1 MPDLRLSMASG
12 SYDHVRDLLSGCVR
26 ADGIELIAMEL
37 PIEEIFF
44 RTFSFREWDISEF
57 SMAKYASLVGSG
69 NAPFTAIPVFP
80 SRVFR
85 QSAIYVAAASGIRAP
100 EDLRG
105 KRIGVPEWAQTAGIY
120 ARAYL
125 QHQCKLRLAE
135 IDWVQGG
142 VNQAGRHE
150 KVSPRLPE
158 GVSIRAVHDR
168 SLNDMLLDGDLDAIV
183 SAREPAA
190 FIAGDPRIARL
201 WTEYRGIEEAYY
213 RETGIFPIM
222 HVVVVR
228 NQVLESAPWV
238 AGNLLR
244 AFEQAKANSQQRL
257 STIVNSPVPVPWIH
271 DAYERC
277 QRLFGEDP
285 WPYGIDANRTT
296 LATFL
301 QYCQEQGITD
311 RRVSVDE
318 LFPLQLT
325 QSFRV

>member
-1 MPDLRLSMASG
+1 MPDLRLSMAIG
-12 SYDHVRDLLSGCVR
+12 SYDHVRDLLCGRVR
-26 ADGIELIAMEL
+26 AEGIELTAMEL

-57 SMAKYASLVGSG
+57 SMAKYVSLASSRS
-69 NAPFTAIPVFP
+69 APFTAIPVFP

-85 QSAIYVAAASGIRAP
+85 QSAIYVATASSIRAA
-100 EDLRG
+100 EDLSG

-125 QHQCKLRLAE
+125 QHECKLRLAA

-142 VNQAGRHE
+142 VNQAGRQE
-150 KVSPRLPE
+150 KVGPRLPE
-158 GVSIRAVHDR
+158 GVSVRAVHDR
-168 SLNDMLLDGDLDAIV
+168 SLNEMLLDGDLDAII

-190 FIAGDPRIARL
+190 FVAGDPRIARL
-201 WTEYRGIEEAYY
+201 WPDYRPLEEAYY
-213 RETGIFPIM
+213 CETGIFPIM
-222 HVVVVR
+222 HVMVVR
-228 NQVLESAPWV
+228 NQVLDSAPWV

-244 AFEQAKANSQQRL
+244 AFEQAKANCRQRL
-257 STIVNSPVPVPWIH
+257 STIVNSAVPVPWIH
-271 DAYERC
+271 DAYVRG
-277 QRLFGEDP
+277 QRLFGDDP

-296 LATFL
+296 LAAFL
-301 QYCQEQGITD
+301 QFCQEQGIAD
-311 RRVSVDE
+311 RRISVDE